1 MNEET
6 GSENGVMTD
15 LVLAGILQIEEI
27 EENGD
32 ILLSLDWEKLYEYDS
47 NIYYYLREAELNG
60 EMIQ

>member
-15 LVLAGILQIEEI
+15 LVLAGILQIEEV

>member
-15 LVLAGILQIEEI
+15 LVLAGILQIEEV

-32 ILLSLDWEKLYEYDS
+32 ILLSLDWEKLYKYDS
-47 NIYYYLREAELNG
+47 SIYYYLREAELNG